1 MISENEAKAYLEEL
15 KEYMESNGEDPEKI
29 GKTFFEVYW
38 SKAQVSTI
46 TVISKMS
53 SFSLLILYKY
63 NYFIYNAWVE
73 NICDLNVLSTLQ

>member
-46 TVISKMS
+46 NVISRIL
-53 SFSLLILYKY
+53 FSLLILS
-63 NYFIYNAWVE
+63 FDTWIE
-73 NICDLNVLSTLQ
+73 NIGNMIFLSSLQ